1 MNELVKPTLK
11 VDLDV
16 QLPEIVPVK
25 HNLGI
30 IEQYAEQLNEFYSK
44 LVFTPEQYSEAKDE
58 RAKVNKLQ
66 KTIADNRKE
75 IVKEFKQPIDDF
87 EATSKRIEK
96 LLESAANTIGASIEQ
111 FDLEQQKIKEEKINK
126 LIEAIRDNFI
136 LNNEVFEKQLR
147 EHQIEFDKRWFN
159 KTYKDSDLE
168 NDIENQFREKITDLE
183 NFKTDAE
190 TIITFFNTI
199 NVDNVLNK
207 EVYVERYRHT
217 RDVNLVI
224 NSIKDDYEAKK
235 QTVVGKIDVGIKE
248 EAILVDP
255 FAGLSINNVPKKKYF
270 KVICDESQV
279 NLLINFAK
287 NNNMEI
293 EEEEN
298 GK

>member
-75 IVKEFKQPIDDF
+75 IIKEYKQPIDDF

-96 LLESAANTIGASIEQ
+96 LLESASNTIGASIEQ

-126 LIEAIRDNFI
+126 LIEIIRRDFI
-136 LNNEVFEKQLR
+136 IENIKFEKELS
-147 EHQIEFDKRWFN
+147 EHAIEFDKRWFN

-168 NDIENQFREKITDLE
+168 DDIENQFREKIEDLN
-183 NFKTDAE
+183 NFQTAIGTIKSFFE
-190 TIITFFNTI
+190 TINT
-199 NVDNVLNK
+199 DDLLN
-207 EVYVERYRHT
+207 EDVYLERYKYT
-217 RDVNLVI
+217 KDVNLVI
-224 NSIKDDYEAKK
+224 NNIKTDYEAKK
-235 QTVVGKIDVGIKE
+235 NLLQQQSVKVDMI
-248 EAILVDP
+248 DP

-279 NLLINFAK
+279 NLLIDFAK

>member
-16 QLPEIVPVK
+16 QLPEIVPVR

-30 IEQYAEQLNEFYSK
+30 IEQYAQQLNEFYSK

-75 IVKEFKQPIDDF
+75 IIKEYKQPIDDF

-96 LLESAANTIGASIEQ
+96 LLESASNTIGLSIEQ

-126 LIEAIRDNFI
+126 LIEIIRRDVI
-136 LNNEVFEKQLR
+136 INNIKFEKELT
-147 EHQIEFDKRWFN
+147 EHVIEFDKRWFN

-168 NDIENQFREKITDLE
+168 DDIENQFKEKIEDLNNFRTDV
-183 NFKTDAE
+183 E
-190 TIITFFNTI
+190 TISTFFNTI
-199 NVDNVLNK
+199 NTDNLLN
-207 EVYVERYRHT
+207 EDMYIERYRYT

-224 NSIKDDYEAKK
+224 NNIKADYEAKK
-235 QTVVGKIDVGIKE
+235 SSLQQQSVKVDMI
-248 EAILVDP
+248 DP
-255 FAGLSINNVPKKKYF
+255 FAGLSINNIPKKKYF
-270 KVICDESQV
+270 KVICDETQA

-293 EEEEN
+293 KEEEN